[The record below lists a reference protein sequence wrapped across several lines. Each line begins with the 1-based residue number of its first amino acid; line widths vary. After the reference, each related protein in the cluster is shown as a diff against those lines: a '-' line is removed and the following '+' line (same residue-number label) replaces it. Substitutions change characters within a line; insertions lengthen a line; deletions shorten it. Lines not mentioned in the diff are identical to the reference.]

1 MTQVPQSLPQY
12 EAYALRYA
20 RMPRQR
26 RDNFLG
32 GDPHD
37 GPMPMDFYVWSLR
50 ARACGAS
57 GYRLRRGHG
66 RQPQARVAAL
76 PDRVL
81 VAPGRVRV

>member
-37 GPMPMDFYVWSLR
+37 GPMPMDFYVWLLR

-66 RQPQARVAAL
+66 RQPQARAAAL

>member
-12 EAYALRYA
+12 EAYALRA

-37 GPMPMDFYVWSLR
+37 GPMPMDFYVWLLR
-50 ARACGAS
+50 AGMWC
-57 GYRLRRGHG
+57 
-66 RQPQARVAAL
+66 
-76 PDRVL
+76 
-81 VAPGRVRV
+81 